1 MVTGVAEG
9 DLTIKDEVAAW
20 AGASDKL
27 RDVVKWTA
35 TSFGALGAL
44 LIGTAPLSGL
54 AKVEPTFWTF
64 MLLALFAALAL
75 GGVGFVIW
83 KSTSLLAPSMVTL
96 TDVRSDDRYAGVRTL
111 VASEP
116 QAFLG
121 TWGSDVES
129 FLANRAQEY
138 RLLAAVDQMIVR
150 EPNQADVRS
159 LRKLRDK
166 LVARVESLG
175 RVSQRLLAV
184 AQFSE
189 LSTSFNEARPKLFG
203 GAAAVIFGIAG
214 YLMVLA
220 ASSSEAAEAK
230 PTTLPAM
237 VALTPAGEVAVGP
250 LLGPRCRSPF
260 QALVLDGD
268 SKGPWELLVID
279 PTCTA
284 GKVNVTADQAA
295 VLLSF
300 QR

>member
-1 MVTGVAEG
+1 VAEG
-9 DLTIKDEVAAW
+9 DLTIKDEVGAW

-64 MLLALFAALAL
+64 LLLALFAALAL

-214 YLMVLA
+214 YLTVLA

-279 PTCTA
+279 PACTA
-284 GKVNVTADQAA
+284 GKVNVTADQA
-295 VLLSF
+295 VVQLSF